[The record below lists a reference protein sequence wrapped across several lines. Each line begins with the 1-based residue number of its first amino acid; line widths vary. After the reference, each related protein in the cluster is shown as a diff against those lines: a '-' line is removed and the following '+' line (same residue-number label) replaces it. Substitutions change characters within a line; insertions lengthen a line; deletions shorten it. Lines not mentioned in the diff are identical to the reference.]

1 MSLEEIATRAK
12 VSIATVSRIIN
23 HVPTV
28 DPVLARRVWRIIEQV
43 GYYPNTHAR
52 ALVSGRSRLFGLMVS
67 EIINPFFPEIV
78 QTFMELGVEHN
89 YEIFLSSLGQGSRLR
104 EIAARQMI
112 ERRVDGVAILT
123 FGREEPLIDA
133 FMRRDVPVFVVDSES
148 SELLLKTVRIDYEHG
163 IRQAVQHLAALGHM
177 RIAFISGPT
186 HLKTAMMRKT
196 AFQECMKE
204 IDLETPPEL
213 IVDGDH
219 TMAAG
224 MNAMSGL
231 AALSKRPSAVVCSN
245 DMTAIGVMRQA
256 FELALDVPR
265 DLSVVGF
272 DDIRLSQFMIPP
284 LTSVQMSQVEIAKI
298 AFRALLDSVEPR
310 RDELARQVYT
320 IKTNLVLRRS
330 TALEPDRLR
339 ESAAGNR
346 GDEQAV
352 PRIGSCASS
361 RNLGSNLSAS
371 DRKA

>member
-123 FGREEPLIDA
+123 FGSEEPLIDA

-186 HLKTAMMRKT
+186 QLKTAMMRKT

-352 PRIGSCASS
+352 PRELE
-361 RNLGSNLSAS
+361 NHPSAS
-371 DRKA
+371 R